1 MDKTKTLEQIQQD
14 AFQPIRK
21 QRFAGK
27 LWMRLLILLI
37 VVGFFSYLTQLRD
50 GLGVTAA
57 RDYSAWGLY
66 IGHFVFLVAVSLVGA
81 LITAVLKLLNISW
94 ATPITRIAEMISVAA
109 VMFAAITIIIDMG
122 RPDRAHHVII
132 YARLQSPIF
141 WDVFVIN
148 AYLVISVLLLYIP
161 MIPDLAMMRD
171 RLTDVPRWQR
181 KIYKLLS
188 VNWQGTKEQWRILK
202 RAMKV
207 LMILVL
213 PVAFAI
219 HTVTSWLFAVTHRT
233 GWDSTIFGPYFVSG
247 AFMVGAAAVIIA
259 MYVFRRAYR
268 IQEYITI
275 HQFNM
280 MGKLLALVS
289 VIYLY
294 FNINEYLVP
303 WYTEKV
309 LDMAHLEAL
318 FIGHEA
324 PLFWGV
330 TILGMIVPIILLL
343 FRRMRAPKPLL
354 IIAIVVVLGAW
365 IKRMLIVIPTQF
377 HPHLPIQNVPDEFL
391 TYVPT
396 LHEIAVTGLTVAGV
410 FMVITILV
418 RFLPVFPIWEVAEE
432 HGIPLD
438 KMHEEEKGS

>member
-1 MDKTKTLEQIQQD
+1 MDNTKTLEQIQQD
-14 AFQPIRK
+14 AFEPIRRH
-21 QRFAGK
+21 RFAGK
-27 LWMRLLILLI
+27 LWIRLLVLLI
-37 VVGFFSYLTQLRD
+37 VLGLFSYITQLRD
-50 GLGVTAA
+50 GLGITAM

-81 LITAVLKLLNISW
+81 LITAILKLMNISW
-94 ATPITRIAEMISVAA
+94 ATPVTRIAEMISVAA
-109 VMFAAITIIIDMG
+109 VIFAAVTIVIDMG

-132 YARLQSPIF
+132 FARLQSPIF

-148 AYLVISVLLLYIP
+148 TYLVISALLLYIP

-171 RLTDVPRWQR
+171 RLTDVPAWQR
-181 KIYKLLS
+181 KMYKVLS
-188 VNWQGTKEQWRILK
+188 INWKGTADQWRTLK

-247 AFMVGAAAVIIA
+247 AFMVGAAVVIVA
-259 MYVFRRAYR
+259 MYIFRRAFR
-268 IQEYITI
+268 IQDYLTI
-275 HQFNM
+275 RQFNM

-289 VIYLY
+289 IIYLY

-303 WYTEKV
+303 WYTEKS
-309 LDMAHLEAL
+309 LDIAHLQAL

-324 PLFWGV
+324 PLFWG
-330 TILGMIVPIILLL
+330 TIIIGMIIPIILLL
-343 FRRMRAPKPLL
+343 FRKMRAPKPLF
-354 IIAIVVVLGAW
+354 IIAVAVVLGAW
-365 IKRMLIVIPTQF
+365 VKRMLIVIPTQF
-377 HPHLPIQNVPDEFL
+377 HPHLPIQNVPSEFQ

-396 LHEIAVTGLTVAGV
+396 WHEMAVTGLTVAGV

-418 RFLPVFPIWEVAEE
+418 RLFPVFPIWEVAEE
-432 HGIPLD
+432 HGVDPAQMHD
-438 KMHEEEKGS
+438 KNE